1 MNSFK
6 IPLFY
11 SLVYIVFDNILV
23 LLHQHQ
29 TADLSAILS
38 LSSLQEKLVKEVPMQ
53 LVIFLKFNGLED
65 S

>member
-1 MNSFK
+1 MNSFT

-23 LLHQHQ
+23 LLHQRQ

-38 LSSLQEKLVKEVPMQ
+38 LSSLQEKLAKAVPMQ
-53 LVIFLKFNGLED
+53 LVIVLKFNGLEV

>member
-1 MNSFK
+1 MNSFT

-23 LLHQHQ
+23 LLHQRQ

-38 LSSLQEKLVKEVPMQ
+38 LSSLQEKLATEVPMQ
-53 LVIFLKFNGLED
+53 LVIVLKFNGLEV

>member
-38 LSSLQEKLVKEVPMQ
+38 LSSPQEKLVKEVPMQ
-53 LVIFLKFNGLED
+53 LVIFLKFNGLEV